1 MALVLGFIVVLVS
14 VRFLSF
20 LNSSTLMKNFDNVAM
35 TQLPAV
41 RYMTLADM
49 MHDGL
54 RAVARGALLS
64 AKTGDKA
71 GLEES
76 QTEVKEMSAN
86 FKNYIG
92 KLSALDLQTETKSA
106 LSGVMPA
113 MQSYIE
119 QSETI
124 VMLAN
129 TEGFD
134 AAISKLLTLKKP
146 LRF

>member
-1 MALVLGFIVVLVS
+1 M
-14 VRFLSF
+14 RFLSF